1 MTRKELFV
9 KRLQHILNMPEDWTP
24 TVDDRP
30 LDEKEKEA
38 FLTGIEYALELWNS
52 KDIGD

>member
-1 MTRKELFV
+1 MTREELFV

-52 KDIGD
+52 KDIRD